1 VKLLDL
7 LCDYNSGIVDYRLRK
22 MAKMAKAYDYVLD
35 LGYAEQP
42 NPYLQN
48 PYIIGVDLEKVSVP
62 ANYQRVLSADVT
74 KICDHFSERSVDAII
89 CGELLEHLEK
99 PVEFLKQ
106 CNKIIKNKGVII
118 LSTPNP
124 HYIMEI
130 ILTMFMIKKIFYSK
144 DHVCLYPQRWLI
156 RMLEIAGFK
165 NVYVTG
171 GGVKIPYLGTVPFF
185 RTFGLYTILCAE
197 K

>member
-1 VKLLDL
+1 VKLLNFV
-7 LCDYNSGIVDYRLRK
+7 CDYNSSIIDYRLKK
-22 MAKMAKAYDYVLD
+22 MASMAEAYDYVLD
-35 LGYAEQP
+35 LGYVEQP
-42 NPYLQN
+42 NPHLHN
-48 PYIIGVDLEKVSVP
+48 PHIIGVDIKKTFVP
-62 ANYQRVLSADVT
+62 PNYQRVLSADVT
-74 KICDHFSERSVDAII
+74 KICDYFEESSVDAII

-106 CNKIIKNKGVII
+106 CNKTIKNKGVII

-124 HYIMEI
+124 HYILEI

-156 RMLEIAGFK
+156 RMLEIAGFR

-171 GGVKIPYLGTVPFF
+171 GGVKIPYLGTIPFF
-185 RTFGLYTILCAE
+185 RTFGLYTIVCAE